1 MKGGDINFVKKPAP
15 QRAMGYQGEI
25 FNLEIGGKM
34 QRDVKCCKGFLCK

>member
-15 QRAMGYQGEI
+15 ERAMGLVTREE
-25 FNLEIGGKM
+25 FSIGGKM